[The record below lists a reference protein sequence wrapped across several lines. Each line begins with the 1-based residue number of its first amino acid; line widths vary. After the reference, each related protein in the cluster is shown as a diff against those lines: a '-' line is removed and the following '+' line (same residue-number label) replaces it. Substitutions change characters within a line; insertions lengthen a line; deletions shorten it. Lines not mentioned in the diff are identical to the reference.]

1 MECPFVDRSIEWDGA
16 HLEAV
21 AHPLG
26 DGSAYRFYRFY
37 RLYPGQA
44 AETNCQFCVHIGRKY
59 DVFECLNEWQWVKCS
74 HFRANLAQLPDD
86 FSLDDVPA
94 LI

>member
-1 MECPFVDRSIEWDGA
+1 MTECPFIDRSIEWDDA

-21 AHPLG
+21 DHPLG
-26 DGSAYRFYRFY
+26 DGSVYRLY

-44 AETNCQFCVHIGRKY
+44 AETNCQFCQHVGRKY
-59 DVFECLNEWQWVKCS
+59 DVFQCLNAWEWVRCA
-74 HFRANLAQLPDD
+74 HFRANLDSLPEG